1 MFRVKY
7 RDSIGNWHNKAMI
20 IIVDSKFIE
29 KENER
34 LKILSWSSLGKGV
47 PIPKKTIQNLF
58 AFDFYTTEKMDLMVD
73 TLWIGKTT

>member
-7 RDSIGNWHNKAMI
+7 RDSIANWHNKAMI
-20 IIVDSKFIE
+20 VIDDVQWERE
-29 KENER
+29 KYNLE
-34 LKILSWSSLGKGV
+34 SSLGKGV

-73 TLWIGKTT
+73 TLIHYG